1 MKVCNRR
8 FYSLAPFDRTR
19 RSPRKGVIRARNEW
33 ASQSSGNELVRSI
46 ELREGAKNSEAFSQ
60 FKEKKGGR
68 RKKRVNPFHL
78 SLSPLIPYFFILFHS
93 SRATRKITSQQPYST
108 KSRDLPFVSWRISR
122 EISRAEK
129 KKRKKYL
136 FSSPAGWEINNKLE
150 KMYYITAADD
160 DVDYIGKASVVN
172 DVKEAKENG
181 KQKKNR
187 KKLFDGSSFFF
198 FFIRSNGLDLRLNR
212 KKLNLFSI
220 SVKRRRTSI

>member
-1 MKVCNRR
+1 
-8 FYSLAPFDRTR
+8 
-19 RSPRKGVIRARNEW
+19 
-33 ASQSSGNELVRSI
+33 
-46 ELREGAKNSEAFSQ
+46 
-60 FKEKKGGR
+60 
-68 RKKRVNPFHL
+68 
-78 SLSPLIPYFFILFHS
+78 
-93 SRATRKITSQQPYST
+93 
-108 KSRDLPFVSWRISR
+108 
-122 EISRAEK
+122 
-129 KKRKKYL
+129 
-136 FSSPAGWEINNKLE
+136 
-150 KMYYITAADD
+150 MYYITAADD